1 MVLAVAA
8 RDDACTGST
17 SRNEC
22 CLLPWPSMQAYD
34 SYMPKWD
41 GQRRAGVILHPTSL
55 PGPYGIGELGGE
67 ARSFVDWLVTSGMTC
82 WQMLP
87 LGPPVGG
94 GRRMQQGARG
104 KGRTG
109 TCFPCQGDDEGGRN

>member
-1 MVLAVAA
+1 
-8 RDDACTGST
+8 
-17 SRNEC
+17 
-22 CLLPWPSMQAYD
+22 MQAYD